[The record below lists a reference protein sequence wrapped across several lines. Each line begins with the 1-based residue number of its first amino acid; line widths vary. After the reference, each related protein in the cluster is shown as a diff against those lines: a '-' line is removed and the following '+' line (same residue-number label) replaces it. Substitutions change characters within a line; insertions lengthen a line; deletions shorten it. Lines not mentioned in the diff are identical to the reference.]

1 MREIVSA
8 DDALRKLIGKACKF
22 NESVDVAVHFS
33 SKDSVKVGCVFK
45 YPFYFGRVLV
55 FCGEPQM
62 AEVIDESVTC
72 GGEELIE
79 RIKAKKNFVKGYKY
93 SLASPPMMSKLSKIA
108 RILGPRGL
116 MPDSKYGLVTHDIA
130 AAVAA
135 ILGGK
140 ALFKTNKAGVMHSK
154 IGNLGMGF
162 DKLRENLQV
171 FCESVFAT
179 RPKNVGLQS
188 YVRSVSVSSTMGDG
202 CFVDFLAL

>member
-1 MREIVSA
+1 MREMISA
-8 DDALRKLIGKACKF
+8 DDALKKLVGKACKF

-33 SKDSVKVGCVFK
+33 SKDSVKVGCVFRH
-45 YPFYFGRVLV
+45 PFYFGRILV

-62 AEVIDESVTC
+62 AELLDENVTY
-72 GGEELIE
+72 GGEDLIE
-79 RIKAKKNFVKGYKY
+79 TIKAKKNFVKGYKY
-93 SLASPPMMSKLSKIA
+93 SLATPSMMAKLSKIA

-116 MPDSKYGLVTHDIA
+116 MPDSKYGLVTHDVA

-154 IGNLGMGF
+154 IGNLGMGL

-179 RPKNVGLQS
+179 RPKNVGLQG
-188 YVRSVSVSSTMGDG
+188 YVRSISVSSTMGDG